1 MKFIWL
7 LPDFEVS
14 QRITNVSHSVMSNS
28 LDLMDYSPS
37 GSSVDRILQARTL
50 EWVAISYSRR
60 SSPPRDQTCISCI
73 AGGFFNTG
81 ILYHQGS
88 PWGVTN
94 KVQMGKA
101 GSIGGFI
108 KEDILL
114 SALEQRA
121 RIPEM
126 GKSIGSTCG
135 RRISKWGKGLFFP
148 AQEGRQ

>member
-1 MKFIWL
+1 MCCGGT
-7 LPDFEVS
+7 E
-14 QRITNVSHSVMSNS
+14 RNS
-28 LDLMDYSPS
+28 YCLVAKLCPTLCNPMDCSPP
-37 GSSVDRILQARTL
+37 GSSVHGILQERTL
-50 EWVAISYSRR
+50 EWVAISSSRR
-60 SSPPRDQTCISCI
+60 SSRPRDQTCISCV
-73 AGGFFNTG
+73 AGGFFTTG

-135 RRISKWGKGLFFP
+135 RRISK
-148 AQEGRQ
+148 